1 MPTSLAPSTMHVGNA
16 LRRRLCGLAS
26 LALALIVAG
35 CSSAATTSGRAEPGE
50 GVNRSDRAE
59 LIRRILASTVQL
71 RSERE
76 GGARRAASGVCV
88 ATDPASKR
96 AWIVTVRHFLGPSR
110 PQEVWVRRP
119 GETATLPAVVFAV
132 SDEELGLDIAIV
144 EVEDP
149 GLVPVPLKQTPSSL
163 GDEALVVAFPWGQRL
178 TVVRGI
184 VSQIV
189 SIPGE
194 SLVTGPARMVDAH
207 VSYGSSGGGV
217 FDARTGELIGMVE
230 TYRTAKITIPE
241 LKDRVIEVPVPGE
254 TVMVPAPVIQQFLRD
269 FGLERR
275 LPK

>member
-1 MPTSLAPSTMHVGNA
+1 VVVV
-16 LRRRLCGLAS
+16 
-26 LALALIVAG
+26 LALSVLG
-35 CSSAATTSGRAEPGE
+35 CSSVPTTPGAA
-50 GVNRSDRAE
+50 DRTE

-88 ATDPASKR
+88 ATDPATRR
-96 AWIVTVRHFLGPSR
+96 AWILTVRHFLGPSR
-110 PQEVWVRRP
+110 PQEVSVRRP
-119 GETATLPAVVFAV
+119 GQTQERPAVVFAV

-149 GLVPVPLKQTPSSL
+149 SLTPVRLKREASNL

-178 TVVRGI
+178 TVVQGI

-189 SIPGE
+189 SIGSE
-194 SLVTGPARMVDAH
+194 SMVTGPARMVDAH

-217 FDARTGELIGMVE
+217 FDARTGELIGIVE

-241 LKDRVIEVPVPGE
+241 LKDRVLEVPVPGE
-254 TVMVPAPVIQQFLRD
+254 TVLVPAAVLLRFVQD

-275 LPK
+275 LP

>member
-1 MPTSLAPSTMHVGNA
+1 MPRSVFAWA
-16 LRRRLCGLAS
+16 
-26 LALALIVAG
+26 ALALTLPG
-35 CSSAATTSGRAEPGE
+35 CSSIARTGE
-50 GVNRSDRAE
+50 GPE
-59 LIRRILASTVQL
+59 LISRILASTVQL

-88 ATDPASKR
+88 ATDPASRR
-96 AWIVTVRHFLGPSR
+96 AWILTVRHFLGPSK
-110 PQEVWVRRP
+110 PQEVSVRRP
-119 GETATLPAVVFAV
+119 GEGAELPAVVFAV

-144 EVEDP
+144 EVAAEP
-149 GLVPVPLKQTPSSL
+149 GLVPVRLKREPSNL
-163 GDEALVVAFPWGQRL
+163 GDSALVVSFPWGGRV

-184 VSQIV
+184 VSQLV

-194 SLVTGPARMVDAH
+194 SLVTGAARMVDAH

-217 FDARTGELIGMVE
+217 FDARSGDLIGIVE

-241 LKDRVIEVPVPGE
+241 LKERSIEIPVPGE
-254 TVMVPAPVIQQFLRD
+254 TVLVPAAALLQFARD